1 MLYAACFLR
10 LLLAPYRAF
19 LTRNRCLGET
29 MLFCARRAPGLRP
42 RRPRPACGRAGIR
55 RRRVPFARSLCAQNK
70 PCRAAAF
77 FAAAGPR
84 LRLRA
89 LCRPCGRPKP
99 PFSGALAAAATVP
112 ALFLNSRF
120 FSVRGNYFGI
130 IVEFILTVVCVQTVY
145 LLLYIIKLSVAEAHD
160 IRRLQQRG
168 NKSFV
173 AGKEFLLCFGCIAVA
188 G

>member
-1 MLYAACFLR
+1 MLFTKNRHLARRCFFARGGRRGCAPGAPARPAAVPAYAVAACLSHKPSPV
-10 LLLAPYRAF
+10 APP
-19 LTRNRCLGET
+19 
-29 MLFCARRAPGLRP
+29 LFT
-42 RRPRPACGRAGIR
+42 PRPD
-55 RRRVPFARSLCAQNK
+55 
-70 PCRAAAF
+70 
-77 FAAAGPR
+77 PR

-130 IVEFILTVVCVQTVY
+130 IVEFILAVVCVQTVY

-173 AGKEFLLCFGCIAVA
+173 AGKVHLRFRCIAIA

>member
-1 MLYAACFLR
+1 MLFTKNRHLARRCFFARGGRRGCAPGAPARPAAVPAYAVAACLSPAA
-10 LLLAPYRAF
+10 LSHKPSPVAPP
-19 LTRNRCLGET
+19 
-29 MLFCARRAPGLRP
+29 LFT
-42 RRPRPACGRAGIR
+42 PRPD
-55 RRRVPFARSLCAQNK
+55 
-70 PCRAAAF
+70 
-77 FAAAGPR
+77 PR

-130 IVEFILTVVCVQTVY
+130 IIEFILTVVCVQTVY

-173 AGKEFLLCFGCIAVA
+173 AGKVHLRFRCIAIA

>member
-1 MLYAACFLR
+1 
-10 LLLAPYRAF
+10 
-19 LTRNRCLGET
+19 
-29 MLFCARRAPGLRP
+29 MLFTKNRHLARRCFFARGGRRSCAPGTP
-42 RRPRPACGRAGIR
+42 ARPAAVPAYR
-55 RRRVPFARSLCAQNK
+55 RRRAFP
-70 PCRAAAF
+70 PAAF
-77 FAAAGPR
+77 CLLSRHIAPPLFSPRPDPR

-89 LCRPCGRPKP
+89 LCRPCGRPNP

-173 AGKEFLLCFGCIAVA
+173 AGKVHLRFRCIAVA

>member
-1 MLYAACFLR
+1 MLFTKNRHLARRCF
-10 LLLAPYRAF
+10 
-19 LTRNRCLGET
+19 
-29 MLFCARRAPGLRP
+29 FCARRAPWLRP

-55 RRRVPFARSLCAQNK
+55 RRRVPFARSPFAQAK

-77 FAAAGPR
+77 YAAAGPSAAPAGPLPA
-84 LRLRA
+84 LR
-89 LCRPCGRPKP
+89 PPQSPVFGR
-99 PFSGALAAAATVP
+99 FGRGCHSP

-168 NKSFV
+168 NKPLA
-173 AGKEFLLCFGCIAVA
+173 AGKVHLRFRCIAVA